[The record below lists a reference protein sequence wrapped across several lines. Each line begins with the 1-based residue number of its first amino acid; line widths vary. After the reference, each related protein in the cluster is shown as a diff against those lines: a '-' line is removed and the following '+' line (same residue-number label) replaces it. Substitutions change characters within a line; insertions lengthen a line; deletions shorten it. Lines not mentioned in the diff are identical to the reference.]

1 MVCTF
6 NLKGKKVKKSLIVV
20 GLVLMSS
27 MLHAE
32 VMEERHDLTPLVGI
46 DEEGHTIE
54 TKGHITIWSD
64 HPIRPSCR
72 RSTLTVDGKIIASH
86 EENCDSSNDPNL
98 AVNNQNSKAQKK
110 SKFLVGTVASTS
122 RVGAARNTNVRIFG
136 HHKWVMENQTNQE
149 IKYRLKYRVCVT
161 VLSTYCSSHEEY
173 IPVPANTTT
182 TGTAHHDFPYYASY
196 NGNYP
201 IFAITEIISPE
212 QSFARDNKTLSVR
225 EHIS

>member
-1 MVCTF
+1 M
-6 NLKGKKVKKSLIVV
+6 KKSLVVIVF
-20 GLVLMSS
+20 VLISS

-32 VMEERHDLTPLVGI
+32 VIEESHDLTPLVGV
-46 DEEGHTIE
+46 DDEGHTIE

-72 RSTLTVDGKIIASH
+72 RSTLTVDGKVIASH

-98 AVNNQNSKAQKK
+98 ADFENSKTKKK
-110 SKFLVGTVASTS
+110 SNFLVGTVASTS
-122 RVGAARNTNVRIFG
+122 SVGAARNTNVRIFG

-149 IKYRLKYRVCVT
+149 LIFRLKYRVCVT
-161 VLSTYCSSHEEY
+161 VLSTYCNSHDES

-201 IFAITEIISPE
+201 IFAITEILSPE
-212 QSFARDNKTLSVR
+212 ESFSRDNKTLFVR